1 MGVIPSVLGA
11 SLFALSLLAFVPAAA
26 QAQES
31 ATGEVVAGDTTEV
44 GAEEGAAVT
53 AEGVT
58 EDVAGDATEEPA
70 ADASGAVTQ
79 ESAENGPEGAALQL
93 LDGLVTLTPGAGMV
107 IAEQEGTARNAHV
120 RLARAEAPEQPMT
133 LLVMDFLPP
142 SPVAIGRYMQTVL
155 ARTASIEAGEFQGI
169 PVWIVEGASTGAP
182 DGSSDP
188 AAQSAAVRVILTQSC
203 VDGRGALAIAA
214 TARAD
219 NAPAGGFEAMLAPL
233 ALSWPED
240 ATPCPAEL
248 TGFMGEMVTRFA
260 TQIEET
266 GEAGAGAEGAP
277 EAEASTADASAAA
290 PSDAESSEGLP
301 DTADTEAAAPANT
314 PLFAPYASAAL
325 PEATLATTSDDSG
338 LHWTLLAHEA
348 APDSPHT
355 ALIAGDIGREVAG
368 AVASVQGLFSAI
380 DSIETGE
387 HSGVPVTVIRGAAYL
402 AAEGPMGAAGP
413 MRAQAMVTQ
422 GCAPEAGALLLAV
435 VTTPTRSAPIVME
448 AITGTLELAMPEG
461 SEVCLEG
468 FEAGLAEMAEALPEM
483 RRAQAEAEAARSPE
497 ALAAAATAAVAA
509 EDWQVIER
517 FGLRLEAPA
526 DMRVR
531 RDRDEAERQ
540 EIWLTNVD
548 AETGLGSD
556 VVLRVFTDAQRAALT
571 TAPVESAEFASELA
585 RLSGQPMVLTDERVR
600 IGSSVMR
607 QFRSHEMREIEGEM
621 RARQLLYLIS
631 EEASAS
637 GLHIWAAIANIGV
650 EAPRAAAIEARVL
663 AGLAMVTPERFEQA
677 AAVEVPRV
685 QLPEV
690 VMPPVEVA
698 PVEPS
703 VEVPVEVPPVGGQP
717 VGDEAEAWAQARALG
732 TFEAVADFLSAYPE
746 GLHAADARN
755 WLARRGSGGAQAP
768 AGGGTGGS
776 GGGSGGAAPLVA
788 ATDAEAWQQVL
799 ALGTREA
806 AMTYIK
812 AFPQGAH
819 LAEARAMLAGVAPP
833 QAPSAPAKRAR

>member
-1 MGVIPSVLGA
+1 M
-11 SLFALSLLAFVPAAA
+11 SLLAFVPAAA

-31 ATGEVVAGDTTEV
+31 ATGEVAAGETSEA

-53 AEGVT
+53 TEGVT
-58 EDVAGDATEEPA
+58 GDVAGDAAGDAAEEPA

-79 ESAENGPEGAALQL
+79 ESAESATEGRTLQL

-120 RLARAEAPEQPMT
+120 RLASAAAPEQPLT
-133 LLVMDFLPP
+133 LLVMDVLPP

-248 TGFMGEMVTRFA
+248 TGFMGDMVTRFA
-260 TQIEET
+260 AQIEET

-290 PSDAESSEGLP
+290 PSDTESSEALP

-314 PLFAPYASAAL
+314 PLFAPYASATL
-325 PEATLATTSDDSG
+325 PEATLATTLDDSG
-338 LHWTLLAHEA
+338 LHWVLLAHEA

-387 HSGVPVTVIRGAAYL
+387 HAGVPVTVIRGAAYL

-461 SEVCLEG
+461 SEACLQG
-468 FEAGLAEMAEALPEM
+468 FEAGLAEMAAALPEM

-526 DMRVR
+526 DMRIR

-585 RLSGQPMVLTDERVR
+585 RLSGQPMGMTDERMR

-631 EEASAS
+631 DEASAS

-677 AAVEVPRV
+677 AAVEVPQV

-698 PVEPS
+698 PE
-703 VEVPVEVPPVGGQP
+703 EVPVEVPPVGGQSP
-717 VGDEAEAWAQARALG
+717 ADEAEAWAQARALG

-755 WLARRGSGGAQAP
+755 WLARRGSGGAQVP

-776 GGGSGGAAPLVA
+776 GGAAPQVA
-788 ATDAEAWQQVL
+788 STDAEAWQQVL
-799 ALGTREA
+799 ASGTREA
-806 AMTYIK
+806 AMTYLK

-819 LAEARAMLAGVAPP
+819 LAEARAMLAGQMPP
-833 QAPSAPAKRAR
+833 QPPAAPAKRTR

>member
-1 MGVIPSVLGA
+1 MAPTVLGA

-31 ATGEVVAGDTTEV
+31 ATGEVAAGDTSEA

-53 AEGVT
+53 T
-58 EDVAGDATEEPA
+58 EDAAGDAAGDATEEPA
-70 ADASGAVTQ
+70 ADASGAVMQ
-79 ESAENGPEGAALQL
+79 ESAESATEGRALQL

-107 IAEQEGTARNAHV
+107 IAEREGTARNAHV
-120 RLARAEAPEQPMT
+120 RLASAEAPEQPQT

-155 ARTASIEAGEFQGI
+155 ARTASIETGEFQGV

-188 AAQSAAVRVILTQSC
+188 AAQSAAVRVVLTQNC
-203 VDGRGALAIAA
+203 VDGRGGLAIAA
-214 TARAD
+214 TARVD
-219 NAPAGGFEAMLAPL
+219 SAPAGGFEAMLAPL

-248 TGFMGEMVTRFA
+248 TGFMGDMVTRFA
-260 TQIEET
+260 AQIEET

-290 PSDAESSEGLP
+290 PSDTESSEALP
-301 DTADTEAAAPANT
+301 DTADTEAAARANT

-338 LHWTLLAHEA
+338 LHWTMLAHEA

-387 HSGVPVTVIRGAAYL
+387 HAGVPVTVIRGAAYL

-461 SEVCLEG
+461 SEACLEG
-468 FEAGLAEMAEALPEM
+468 FEAGLTEMAAALPEM

-497 ALAAAATAAVAA
+497 ALAAAAMAAVAA

-585 RLSGQPMVLTDERVR
+585 RLSGQPMVLTDERMR

-663 AGLAMVTPERFEQA
+663 AGLAMVAPERFEQA
-677 AAVEVPRV
+677 AAVEVPQV

-690 VMPPVEVA
+690 VMPPVVM
-698 PVEPS
+698 
-703 VEVPVEVPPVGGQP
+703 PPVGGQP
-717 VGDEAEAWAQARALG
+717 PVDEAEAWAQARALG

-755 WLARRGSGGAQAP
+755 WLARRGSGGAQVS
-768 AGGGTGGS
+768 AGGSDGP
-776 GGGSGGAAPLVA
+776 APQVA

-806 AMTYIK
+806 AMTYVK

-819 LAEARAMLAGVAPP
+819 LAEARAMLAGQMPP
-833 QAPSAPAKRAR
+833 QAPAAPAKRTR